1 MGKLNLDTRIPG
13 FERNGVFPHNCGS
26 LTPSATEG
34 WPAVSPDALSVMTM
48 GRALQSMILL
58 LVVTSVLST
67 ASPTTTLIK
76 TTEIQRITTS
86 PTEETTKPRRISR
99 RAGNSET
106 GNTTISTSSSSS
118 TSGIGSSSVL
128 LQPSLALFSTATVLA
143 SPSSSSSSSSSS
155 SVAELSSA
163 VSSSFPSVALSSA
176 ASPPAGPAKGSSRE
190 TLGMTNITAQLGASV
205 FLPCRT
211 HHSMERQ
218 VSWIRRRDWHI
229 LTSGTQAYTKEGKF
243 SVHHPEGST
252 EWTLSI
258 KYVALADAGIYE
270 CQISTG
276 AGIVAYLVNL
286 NIVVPRADIPGNG
299 EYHVETGSTI
309 SLVCYIEQSPVAP
322 PYIFWYH
329 NTRMINYDTERGG
342 VSVHIDSGPR
352 VQSRLKITN
361 ARQSDSGNYTCAAAN
376 TESASITVYITEAN
390 KIAAI
395 QPREVDSSSQH
406 HPSASLQVM
415 AVLLTMILQAS
426 FVHALRASF
435 VYGVR

>member
-218 VSWIRRRDWHI
+218 
-229 LTSGTQAYTKEGKF
+229 
-243 SVHHPEGST
+243 
-252 EWTLSI
+252 
-258 KYVALADAGIYE
+258 
-270 CQISTG
+270 ISTG